1 MAMFADLEPRPPDAI
16 LGLMERFRADDRP
29 DKVSLASGVYVDESG
44 TTPVLATVREAEARI
59 LAGQTTK
66 VYKPIGGDPAYTKP
80 VRDLVFGADH
90 PAVTGGRVETLHTP
104 GGTGALRVAG
114 DLIAGINATA
124 AVWLSTPTWPNH
136 PQVFSA
142 AGLPLRT
149 YPYLGEDGELDID
162 AMVNVLRAIPAG
174 DVVVLHGCCHNP
186 TGIDPTPEQ
195 WHAIAD
201 AVTDAGALALL
212 DFAYQGFADG
222 LDEDGKGL
230 RALLERGQTM
240 LVASSFSK
248 NFALYDERVG
258 ALSIVGADA
267 RETSTLLSHAK
278 GVIRSNYSN
287 PPAHGGEIVA
297 TVLADDAL
305 RTRWVTEVAM
315 MRDRINGNRQ
325 KFVAALEA
333 AGAPGDH
340 AALMRQRGMFSL
352 LPLGEARVARLRE
365 EFGVYVVG
373 KGRVNVA
380 GLTRTTLSR
389 SAGPSPPLANSPVA
403 GTRYPRYWCQD
414 AQDLEG
420 MGWLGAVYGGT
431 LRTQIGR

>member
-1 MAMFADLEPRPPDAI
+1 MFADLEPRAPDAI

-44 TTPVLATVREAEARI
+44 TTPVLETVREAEARV
-59 LAGQTTK
+59 LATQTTK
-66 VYKPIGGDPAYTKP
+66 VYKPIGGDPAYNGP

-90 PAVTGGRVETLHTP
+90 PAVTGGRVETMHTP

-114 DLIAGINATA
+114 DLVSTISPDAS
-124 AVWLSTPTWPNH
+124 VWLSTPTWPNH
-136 PQVFSA
+136 PQVFGA
-142 AGLPLRT
+142 AGLPVRS

-162 AMVNVLRAIPAG
+162 TLLGVLKAVPAG

-186 TGIDPTPEQ
+186 TGIDPTAAQ
-195 WHAIAD
+195 WELIAD
-201 AVTDAGALALL
+201 AVSEAGALPLL

-222 LDEDGKGL
+222 LDEDAKGL
-230 RALLERGQTM
+230 RALLARERTM

-258 ALSIVGADA
+258 ALSIAGADA
-267 RETSTLLSHAK
+267 AETATLLSHAK
-278 GVIRSNYSN
+278 AVIRSNYSN

-297 TVLADDAL
+297 TVLSDPAL
-305 RTRWVTEVAM
+305 TERWIGEVGV
-315 MRDRINGNRQ
+315 MRDRINGNRAR
-325 KFVAALEA
+325 FVQGLHA

-340 AALMRQRGMFSL
+340 GSLMRQRGMFSL
-352 LPLGEARVARLRE
+352 LPLGEERVARLRG

-380 GLTRTTLSR
+380 GLTAENLE
-389 SAGPSPPLANSPVA
+389 PVCRA
-403 GTRYPRYWCQD
+403 I
-414 AQDLEG
+414 A
-420 MGWLGAVYGGT
+420 AVT
-431 LRTQIGR
+431 A

>member
-1 MAMFADLEPRPPDAI
+1 MAMFADLEPRAPDAI

-44 TTPVLATVREAEARI
+44 TTPVLDTVREAEARI
-59 LAGQTTK
+59 LAVQTTK

-80 VRDLVFGADH
+80 VRDLVFGVVH

-114 DLIAGINATA
+114 DLVAAVKPGA

-136 PQVFSA
+136 PQVFAA
-142 AGLPLRT
+142 AGLPIRS
-149 YPYLGEDGELDID
+149 YPYLGADGELDIET
-162 AMVNVLRAIPAG
+162 MLNVLRSVPAG
-174 DVVVLHGCCHNP
+174 DVVLLHGCCHNP
-186 TGIDPTPEQ
+186 TGIDPTAEQ
-195 WHAIAD
+195 WGRIAEIMAD
-201 AVTDAGALALL
+201 TGALPLL

-222 LDEDGKGL
+222 LDEDAQGL
-230 RALLERGQTM
+230 RALLALEGTM

-267 RETSTLLSHAK
+267 DETATLLSHAK

-297 TVLADDAL
+297 TVLADRAL
-305 RTRWVTEVAM
+305 RAQWVGEVGT
-315 MRDRINGNRQ
+315 MRDRINGNRAA
-325 KFVAALEA
+325 FVAGLQA
-333 AGAPGDH
+333 AGAPGNH
-340 AALMRQRGMFSL
+340 EALMRQRGMFSL
-352 LPLGEARVARLRE
+352 LPLGEERVARLRD
-365 EFGVYVVG
+365 EFGIYLVG

-380 GLTRTTLSR
+380 GLTRDNLE
-389 SAGPSPPLANSPVA
+389 PVCRA
-403 GTRYPRYWCQD
+403 IAT
-414 AQDLEG
+414 
-420 MGWLGAVYGGT
+420 VS
-431 LRTQIGR
+431 I

>member
-1 MAMFADLEPRPPDAI
+1 MFADLEPRAPDAI
-16 LGLMERFRADDRP
+16 LGLMERFRADDRT

-44 TTPVLATVREAEARI
+44 TTPVLETVREAEARV
-59 LAGQTTK
+59 LATQTTK
-66 VYKPIGGDPAYTKP
+66 VYKPIGGDPAYNGP

-90 PAVTGGRVETLHTP
+90 PAVTGGRVETMHTP

-114 DLIAGINATA
+114 DLVSTISPDAS
-124 AVWLSTPTWPNH
+124 VWLSTPTWPNH
-136 PQVFSA
+136 PQVFGA
-142 AGLPLRT
+142 AGLPVRS

-162 AMVNVLRAIPAG
+162 TLLGVLKAVPAG

-186 TGIDPTPEQ
+186 TGIDPTAAQ
-195 WHAIAD
+195 WELIAD
-201 AVTDAGALALL
+201 AVSEAGALPLL

-222 LDEDGKGL
+222 LDEAAKGL
-230 RALLERGQTM
+230 RALLARARTM

-267 RETSTLLSHAK
+267 AETATLLSHAK
-278 GVIRSNYSN
+278 AVIRSNYSN

-297 TVLADDAL
+297 TVLSDPAL
-305 RTRWVTEVAM
+305 TERWIGEVGV
-315 MRDRINGNRQ
+315 MRDRINGNRAR
-325 KFVAALEA
+325 FVQGLQA

-340 AALMRQRGMFSL
+340 GSLMRQRGMFSL
-352 LPLGEARVARLRE
+352 LPLGEERVARLRD

-380 GLTRTTLSR
+380 GLTAENLE
-389 SAGPSPPLANSPVA
+389 PVCRA
-403 GTRYPRYWCQD
+403 I
-414 AQDLEG
+414 A
-420 MGWLGAVYGGT
+420 AVT
-431 LRTQIGR
+431 A

>member
-1 MAMFADLEPRPPDAI
+1 MAMFADLEPRAPDAI

-29 DKVSLASGVYVDESG
+29 GKVSLATGVYVDESG
-44 TTPVLATVREAEARI
+44 TTPVLDTVREAEARV

-66 VYKPIGGDPAYTKP
+66 VYKPIGGDPVYNGL
-80 VRDLVFGADH
+80 VRDLVFGAEH
-90 PAVTGGRVETLHTP
+90 PAVTGGRVETMHTP

-114 DLIAGINATA
+114 DLIATVSPGA

-136 PQVFSA
+136 PQVFAA
-142 AGLPLRT
+142 AGLPLRS
-149 YPYLGEDGELDID
+149 YPYLGDDGELDLE
-162 AMVNVLRAIPAG
+162 AMLEALRSVPAG

-186 TGIDPTPEQ
+186 TGIDPTAEQ
-195 WHAIAD
+195 WERIAD
-201 AVTDAGALALL
+201 AVAAAGALPLL

-222 LDEDGKGL
+222 LDEDAKGL
-230 RALLERGQTM
+230 RALLAQGTTM

-267 RETSTLLSHAK
+267 GETGALLSHAK
-278 GVIRSNYSN
+278 GVIRANYSN

-297 TVLADDAL
+297 TVLADLEL
-305 RTRWVTEVAM
+305 RARWVDEVGV
-315 MRDRINGNRQ
+315 MRDRINGNRA
-325 KFVAALEA
+325 KFVAGLNE

-340 AALMRQRGMFSL
+340 ESLMRQRGMFSL
-352 LPLGEARVARLRE
+352 LPLGEERVARLRD

-380 GLTRTTLSR
+380 GLTADNLE
-389 SAGPSPPLANSPVA
+389 PVCRA
-403 GTRYPRYWCQD
+403 I
-414 AQDLEG
+414 A
-420 MGWLGAVYGGT
+420 AVT
-431 LRTQIGR
+431 A

>member
-1 MAMFADLEPRPPDAI
+1 MAMFTDLEPRAPDAI

-44 TTPVLATVREAEARI
+44 TTPVLDTVREAEARI

-66 VYKPIGGDPAYTKP
+66 VYKPIGGDPAYTGP

-90 PAVTGGRVETLHTP
+90 PAVVGGRIETLHTP

-114 DLIAGINATA
+114 DLVAAIEPGA

-142 AGLPLRT
+142 AGLPIRS

-162 AMVNVLRAIPAG
+162 TMINVLRSVPAG

-186 TGIDPTPEQ
+186 TGIDPTLEQ
-195 WHAIAD
+195 WERIAETV
-201 AVTDAGALALL
+201 AESGALPLL

-222 LDEDGKGL
+222 LTDDARGL
-230 RALLERGQTM
+230 QALLARDRTM

-258 ALSIVGADA
+258 ALSIVGADTA
-267 RETSTLLSHAK
+267 ETATLLSHAK

-297 TVLADDAL
+297 TVLTDDAL
-305 RTRWVTEVAM
+305 RARWVDEVGM
-315 MRDRINGNRQ
+315 MRGRINSNRA
-325 KFVAALEA
+325 KFVAGLQA
-333 AGAPGDH
+333 AGAPGNH
-340 AALMRQRGMFSL
+340 EALMRQRGMFSL
-352 LPLGEARVARLRE
+352 LPLGEERVARLRD
-365 EFGVYVVG
+365 EFGIYVVG

-380 GLTRTTLSR
+380 GLTGANLDPVCRAIAAVTT
-389 SAGPSPPLANSPVA
+389 
-403 GTRYPRYWCQD
+403 
-414 AQDLEG
+414 
-420 MGWLGAVYGGT
+420 
-431 LRTQIGR
+431 